1 MKKKILA
8 LVWCAV
14 VFSPC
19 MMIFCQG
26 GYSIMSFAG
35 MDDGP
40 YLIQVLS
47 IVYSFFLLR
56 YWRVLIPRWVRN
68 VVGTLV
74 RDE

>member
-8 LVWCAV
+8 LVWCTV

-47 IVYSFFLLR
+47 MVYSFFLLR
-56 YWRVLIPRWVRN
+56 CWRVLIPRWVRN
-68 VVGTLV
+68 VVDTLV
-74 RDE
+74 REE